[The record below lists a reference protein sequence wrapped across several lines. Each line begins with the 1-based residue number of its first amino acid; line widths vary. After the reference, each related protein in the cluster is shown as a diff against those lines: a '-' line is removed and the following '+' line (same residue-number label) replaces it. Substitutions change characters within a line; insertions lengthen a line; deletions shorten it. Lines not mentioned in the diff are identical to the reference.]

1 MAFVLSDGRRAD
13 EAGAAFLAQSAAV
26 AAVGDDLAVVQEP
39 SRITVATTGSP
50 NTVGSLAEGFW
61 AALQR

>member
-1 MAFVLSDGRRAD
+1 LAFVLSDGRSAD
-13 EAGAAFLAQSAAV
+13 EAGAAFLTRSAAV
-26 AAVGDDLAVVQEP
+26 AAVGDDLLWCRNR